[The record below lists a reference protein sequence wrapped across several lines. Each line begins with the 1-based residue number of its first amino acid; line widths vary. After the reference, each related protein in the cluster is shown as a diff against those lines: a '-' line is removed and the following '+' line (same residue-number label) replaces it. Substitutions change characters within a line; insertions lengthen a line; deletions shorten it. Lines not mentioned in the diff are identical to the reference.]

1 MKKKRV
7 PGFLYNDIEY
17 RYPNGLSITSEV
29 EYDAM
34 LNSGDWLEGPG
45 EPSGESVK
53 PEEDKKGAGPGSF
66 VPGYYEFNKDDL
78 EEWAE
83 AEYGLNLDKR
93 KSLETLQVEVDEHVA
108 GLPGE

>member
-1 MKKKRV
+1 MTKKRV

-17 RYPNGLSITSEV
+17 KYPNGLSITSEA
-29 EYDAM
+29 EYDA
-34 LNSGDWLEGPG
+34 LLRSGDWLEGPG
-45 EPSGESVK
+45 KPSGESA
-53 PEEDKKGAGPGSF
+53 EAGEDKKVD

-93 KSLETLQVEVDEHVA
+93 KSLETLQKEVNEHVA
-108 GLPGE
+108 GLSGD